1 MSWNDLNAE
10 DLAKVSYP
18 NQAKGVRIQR
28 DPGPPKIYVEVDAA
42 TDTKPMLLR
51 TTKDLH
57 DRLERTVQGNRSMAL
72 QALIEEAL
80 DRLESGP
87 ECWRVVSRDIK

>member
-1 MSWNDLNAE
+1 MSWNDLNTD
-10 DLAKVSYP
+10 DLAKVSFP
-18 NQAKGVRIQR
+18 KQANGMKIQR
-28 DPGPPKIYVEVDAA
+28 ELGPPKIYVEVDSA
-42 TDTKPMLLR
+42 TETKPMLLR
-51 TTKDLH
+51 ATKELH

-80 DRLESGP
+80 DRLEAGP